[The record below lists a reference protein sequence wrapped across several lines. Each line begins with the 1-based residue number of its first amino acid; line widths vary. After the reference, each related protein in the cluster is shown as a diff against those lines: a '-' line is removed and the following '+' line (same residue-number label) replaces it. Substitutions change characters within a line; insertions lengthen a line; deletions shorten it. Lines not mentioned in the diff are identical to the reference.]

1 MAIHQWSINISHY
14 LATLRIKPG
23 ALKRSVALSQAKPAL
38 RKIYKRYYRDREKAF
53 IELLE
58 LIAEYGL
65 AKIEEAIKTLEKINP
80 KLVDTEKIK
89 TIVQR
94 NDAGSKNV
102 VPDTS
107 SDIYRKSREIMS
119 QYRKMLSGV
128 AS

>member
-1 MAIHQWSINISHY
+1 MPDSLVGKLVFTKIYPYKVISYHEGKKVSSHKRKHGHHQWSINISHY

-89 TIVQR
+89 
-94 NDAGSKNV
+94 
-102 VPDTS
+102 P
-107 SDIYRKSREIMS
+107 
-119 QYRKMLSGV
+119 
-128 AS
+128 